1 MRIALTGASGML
13 GGACLRH
20 LAARGDKVVALGRGN
35 AARLVLMPPGISLCT
50 TDYSLDDLR
59 LALRDVE
66 AVIHLGA
73 LRANAEAERSGCQP
87 YFEANV
93 RSTENLLIAALANG
107 VRSFCLASSI
117 AVYARYNPQPWREID
132 PPAPISHYGIS
143 KLACEHLAA
152 LHGERGGMRVFALRI
167 AQIIG
172 DDRSRRQGMLRQF
185 IARARRQQSLSL
197 WGSGAAARDLVY
209 VGDVVSAINQAL
221 DDDRPGGTYNIG
233 GGRAFSN
240 LEVAETINEVFGN
253 PAGLA
258 LDPTR
263 PDEASSQFMNCERAQ
278 RQLGWQRQWSLRAAL
293 DELRRQGVG

>member
-13 GGACLRH
+13 GGACLRQ
-20 LAARGDKVVALGRGN
+20 LAGRGDQVVALGRGN
-35 AARLVLMPPGISLCT
+35 AAAPAPTPPGIDLRP
-50 TDYSLDDLR
+50 TDYSRDDLR

-73 LRANAEAERSGCQP
+73 LRANPEADRNGCQS

-93 RSTENLLIAALANG
+93 RSTENLLIAALENG
-107 VRSFCLASSI
+107 VGSFCLASSI
-117 AVYARYNPQPWREID
+117 AVYARHNPQPWQESD
-132 PPAPISHYGIS
+132 LPAPTSHYGIS

-152 LHGERGGMRVFALRI
+152 LYGEQGGMRVVALRI

-172 DDRSRRQGMLRQF
+172 DDRSRRQGMLLQF
-185 IARARRQQSLSL
+185 IARARRQQRLLL
-197 WGSGAAARDLVY
+197 WGSGMAARDLVY
-209 VGDVVSAINQAL
+209 VEDVANAIL
-221 DDDRPGGTYNIG
+221 LTLGDDRPGGVYNIG

-240 LEVAETINEVFGN
+240 REVAETINEVFRN
-253 PAGLA
+253 PAGLW

-263 PDEASSQFMNCERAQ
+263 PDDTGSQFMDCERAR
-278 RQLGWQRQWSLRAAL
+278 RQLGWQGQWSLSAAL

>member
-13 GGACLRH
+13 GGACLRR
-20 LAARGDKVVALGRGN
+20 LAARGDQVVALGRGS
-35 AARLVLMPPGISLCT
+35 AAALVQTRPGVDLRR
-50 TDYSLDDLR
+50 TDYSRDDLR

-73 LRANAEAERSGCQP
+73 LRANPEADRSGCQP

-117 AVYARYNPQPWREID
+117 AVYARHNPQPWQEDD

-152 LHGERGGMRVFALRI
+152 LYGEQGGMRVVALRI

-172 DDRSRRQGMLRQF
+172 DDRSRRQGMLLQL
-185 IARARRQQSLSL
+185 IARARCQQSLSL
-197 WGSGAAARDLVY
+197 WGSGTAARDLVY
-209 VGDVVSAINQAL
+209 VDDVANAILLAL
-221 DDDRPGGTYNIG
+221 DDDRPGGIYNIG

-240 LEVAETINEVFGN
+240 REVAETINEVFRN

-263 PDEASSQFMNCERAQ
+263 PDEASSQFMDCERAR
-278 RQLGWQRQWSLRAAL
+278 RQLGWQGQWSLRAAL
-293 DELRRQGVG
+293 DELRRQGV